1 MAICGTCGSDTKHIR
16 SRWNEDGRLPDE
28 CPNCSPESFDGK
40 FTVPSDKKIWMG
52 YEAHPNEYVKVHHED
67 GGVEYIRKKEYR
79 AEQEQK
85 LAEATAEEKEAQAK
99 AVAHKRATRRTTP
112 MDSAELSA
120 ALAKAQQIADF
131 MVESAS
137 KGVDVN

>member
-1 MAICGTCGSDTKHIR
+1 MAICGTCGADSKQVR
-16 SRWNEDGRLPDE
+16 SKWNEDGRLPDE

-40 FTVPSDKKIWMG
+40 FSVPSDKKIWMG
-52 YEAHPNEYVKVHHED
+52 WEAHPKEYVKVHHED

-85 LAEATAEEKEAQAK
+85 LVEETEEERELRIRK
-99 AVAHKRATRRTTP
+99 VAHKRATRRVTP
-112 MDSAELSA
+112 MDGAELSA
-120 ALAKAQQIADF
+120 ALNKAKELAAF
-131 MVESAS
+131 ME